1 MNKEAL
7 KVIDERF
14 GHDTLISLATVD
26 GNRPAVRTVNSYY
39 EKGLFYTITY
49 ALSNKIVERQIGIRS
64 NCKLFSGNFVE

>member
-26 GNRPAVRTVNSYY
+26 GNRPAVR
-39 EKGLFYTITY
+39 
-49 ALSNKIVERQIGIRS
+49 
-64 NCKLFSGNFVE
+64 